1 MSIDIKSGLA
11 YGYYLTAEQVAIL
24 MKSCSDFERDMLFDS
39 WLIPLD
45 ENLRVSDALFAVPL
59 RAVSPGTAAMIR
71 KESIESGLA
80 VQMMADFRKYCDNFT
95 LENPEPQFYV
105 YSSIT

>member
-11 YGYYLTAEQVAIL
+11 YGYYLTAEQVTIL
-24 MKSCSDFERDMLFDS
+24 EKSCSDFELDVLYDS

-45 ENLRVSDALFAVPL
+45 ENAWFSDALFAVPL
-59 RAVSPGTAAMIR
+59 RAVGPGTAARIR

-95 LENPEPQFYV
+95 LEDPEPQFYV